1 MSANPT
7 RSSNEPARPP
17 IDAERLAQANINP
30 VTRLATDY
38 LNHFN
43 EAIMLLE
50 MLPTAPEFAADILT
64 WRPLSYKEYFAAS
77 HFKERELA
85 IEAYEVAEPYARQRL
100 DELADSMNTILWAT
114 TAALQRNLSPEAAG
128 NLGEKAA
135 TWLKPLV
142 TRAGGVINGQDMPVT
157 DEADASAPQAVVD
170 ALFEN

>member
-7 RSSNEPARPP
+7 CSSNEPARPP

-38 LNHFN
+38 LIHFN

-50 MLPTAPEFAADILT
+50 MLPTVPEFAADVLT
-64 WRPLSYKEYFAAS
+64 WRPLSYTEYFAAS

-85 IEAYEVAEPYARQRL
+85 IEAYEVAEPYARQKL
-100 DELADSMNTILWAT
+100 DELADAMNTILWAT

-128 NLGEKAA
+128 SLGEKAA
-135 TWLKPLV
+135 IWLKPLV
-142 TRAGGVINGQDMPVT
+142 TRAGGVINGQDLPVAE
-157 DEADASAPQAVVD
+157 DADGSAPQAVVD

>member
-1 MSANPT
+1 MSANPAC
-7 RSSNEPARPP
+7 SSNESRRPP

-50 MLPTAPEFAADILT
+50 MLPTVPEFAADILT

-85 IEAYEVAEPYARQRL
+85 IEAYEVAEPHAP
-100 DELADSMNTILWAT
+100 
-114 TAALQRNLSPEAAG
+114 PEAR
-128 NLGEKAA
+128 
-135 TWLKPLV
+135 
-142 TRAGGVINGQDMPVT
+142 RAGRCR
-157 DEADASAPQAVVD
+157 
-170 ALFEN
+170 

>member
-1 MSANPT
+1 MSANPL
-7 RSSNEPARPP
+7 RSSNEPARSP

-64 WRPLSYKEYFAAS
+64 WRPLNYKEYFAAS

-85 IEAYEVAEPYARQRL
+85 IEAYEVAEPYARQKL

-114 TAALQRNLSPEAAG
+114 TAALQRNLTPEAAG
-128 NLGEKAA
+128 TLGEKAA

-142 TRAGGVINGQDMPVT
+142 TRAGGVINGQDLPVAE
-157 DEADASAPQAVVD
+157 EADASAPQAVVD